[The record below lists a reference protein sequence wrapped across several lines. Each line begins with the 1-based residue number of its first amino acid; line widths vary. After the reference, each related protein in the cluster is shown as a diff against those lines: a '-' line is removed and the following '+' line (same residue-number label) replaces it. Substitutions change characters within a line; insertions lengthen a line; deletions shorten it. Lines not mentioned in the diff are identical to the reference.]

1 MEEAVG
7 KKEGKDAIEKDDDD
21 DSKSDDNNESDDDD
35 DSKSDDNNE
44 SDDDA
49 MATMA
54 AMADCGL
61 LLMSSASLRSTKMV
75 TLRSLMGKMHRPC
88 VAHGR

>member
-7 KKEGKDAIEKDDDD
+7 KKEGEDATEEDG
-21 DSKSDDNNESDDDD
+21 DD

-54 AMADCGL
+54 AMAIQWRIAVCF
-61 LLMSSASLRSTKMV
+61 
-75 TLRSLMGKMHRPC
+75 
-88 VAHGR
+88 